1 MFDLEIKIGIIYI
14 YIYFFLTSFEI
25 KVSGKRWKLDKIYID
40 FGNLVDGE
48 IFYSKIWI
56 VINLVVFERWFIG
69 LRLINRKYS

>member
-40 FGNLVDGE
+40 FGIDLVDGE
-48 IFYSKIWI
+48 IFLFQ
-56 VINLVVFERWFIG
+56 NLDS
-69 LRLINRKYS
+69 N